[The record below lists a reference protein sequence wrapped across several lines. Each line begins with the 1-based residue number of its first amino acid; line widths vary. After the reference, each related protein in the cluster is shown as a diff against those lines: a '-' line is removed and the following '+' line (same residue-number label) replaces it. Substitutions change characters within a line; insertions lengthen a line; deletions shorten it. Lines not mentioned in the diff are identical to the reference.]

1 LSCRLLKGSER
12 KIAPMTVS
20 SPNVISKHVAASGIA
35 SGNWVVRTSD
45 QDSIKCCASLL
56 VPIPVGPATEVKGFD
71 LSQEFDNLVE
81 RLEQIDYETISDA
94 LVLQLI
100 ALLLKRDCRR
110 QVILTLGR
118 EEFIAAWPK
127 AVDAIETAAEYLRN
141 TYRIPVSRLLLYNAL
156 LVPFAYFFYRHKDK
170 PDGDALKRLRDF
182 FWRCSLGGRYSVSVE
197 SKLAQDI
204 GRIDAIL
211 SGKAK
216 PGIREQNLLMADIG
230 RLKTARPVSFH
241 GLLIT
246 IGPRDEGTAIAIG
259 LVPSTGRVPPLD
271 P

>member
-1 LSCRLLKGSER
+1 MARL
-12 KIAPMTVS
+12 
-20 SPNVISKHVAASGIA
+20 ISARSMLPCSG
-35 SGNWVVRTSD
+35 
-45 QDSIKCCASLL
+45 
-56 VPIPVGPATEVKGFD
+56 ATER
-71 LSQEFDNLVE
+71 LSFQSTGGESI
-81 RLEQIDYETISDA
+81 RS
-94 LVLQLI
+94 
-100 ALLLKRDCRR
+100 
-110 QVILTLGR
+110 
-118 EEFIAAWPK
+118 
-127 AVDAIETAAEYLRN
+127 
-141 TYRIPVSRLLLYNAL
+141 
-156 LVPFAYFFYRHKDK
+156 
-170 PDGDALKRLRDF
+170 LRDF